1 MFTLRDFDPKTLS
14 WWYDQRE
21 NIDFKPSYQRKGR
34 IWSEKDKSYLIDSIL
49 NGFDIPKIYIA
60 DFTFFNSELNE
71 KRKPYA
77 VVDGKQ
83 RFEAM
88 FDFYENRLTLDREF
102 ILLEDP
108 NISLGGLSFKDLKS
122 KYPKLASRFEN
133 FNLSVRSIIT
143 DSQGM
148 INELFIRLN
157 KSKPLTGAELRT
169 AMHGIVPKL
178 LNEIISLDLFTDRV
192 KFNTKRGQDSNVA
205 AKILLLEFRG
215 KFVDTKKVHIDKLV
229 DDAVKA
235 ELDFSGAMKTIKTV
249 IAQMSKSF
257 ISSDP
262 LLASSGLLPVYYWLY
277 KTNGNS
283 RNDILRNFLVQFE
296 DKRKESRKNPT
307 NEISDIDYINF
318 DRYSKSLNDQASLQ
332 GCYNILER
340 KLDFWLKNNRLPD

>member
-14 WWYDQRE
+14 WWYDQRD

-34 IWSEKDKSYLIDSIL
+34 IWTDKDKSYLIDSIL

-60 DFTFFNSELNE
+60 DFTFFNSALNE

-88 FDFYENRLTLDREF
+88 FDFYDNKLTLDKEF
-102 ILLEDP
+102 VLLEDP
-108 NISLGGLSFKDLKS
+108 NIQLGGLSFKDLKS
-122 KYPKLASRFEN
+122 KYPKLASKFEN
-133 FNLSVRSIIT
+133 YNLSVRSIIT
-143 DSQGM
+143 DSEGM

-169 AMHGIVPKL
+169 AMKGVVPKL
-178 LNEIISLDLFTDRV
+178 LNEIIKLDLFADRV

-215 KFVDTKKVHIDKLV
+215 KFVDTKKIHIDKLV

-235 ELDFSGAMKTIKTV
+235 ELDFTGAMKTIKDV
-249 IAQMSKSF
+249 INQMNNSF
-257 ISSDP
+257 ITKDP
-262 LLASSGLLPVYYWLY
+262 LLASSGLLPVYYWLF
-277 KTNGNS
+277 KTHGATHKNV
-283 RNDILRNFLVQFE
+283 IRNFLVQFE
-296 DKRKESRKNPT
+296 DKRKDSRKVAF
-307 NEISDIDYINF
+307 DDLDYVNF
-318 DRYSKSLNDQASLQ
+318 DRLSKSLNDQASLQ
-332 GCYNILER
+332 GCYNILE
-340 KLDFWLKNNRLPD
+340 KKFSHWIKNGQLPS